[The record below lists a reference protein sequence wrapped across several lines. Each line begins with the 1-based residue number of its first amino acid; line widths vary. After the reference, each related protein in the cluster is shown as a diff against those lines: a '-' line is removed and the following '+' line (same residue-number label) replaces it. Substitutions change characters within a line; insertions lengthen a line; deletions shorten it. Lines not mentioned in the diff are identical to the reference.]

1 MKEIEVTIFVVPT
14 PKGRPRVAVIG
25 KHAHAYTPKKT
36 RVAEADIKAAIRKE
50 VMAQGSFDAGVA
62 LKLSATFYRDIP
74 TSTPKRVTMPVKR
87 PDVIN
92 YGVLL
97 LDALQKYVYADDSQ
111 ITTCTLK
118 KRFGSPPRID
128 LRISEEL
135 E

>member
-1 MKEIEVTIFVVPT
+1 MKSIELTIFVEPI
-14 PKGRPRVAVIG
+14 PKGRPRVAVFG
-25 KHAHAYTPKKT
+25 GHAHAYTPKKT

-50 VMAQGSFDAGVA
+50 VMAQGTFDAGVP
-62 LKLSATFYRDIP
+62 LKINATFYRDIP
-74 TSTPKRVTMPVKR
+74 KSTPKRVTMPVKR

-97 LDALQKYVYADDSQ
+97 LDALQKFIYADDSQ